1 MVDEILDFP
10 RPTFNKNINMGG
22 IGVSVSSKALPEPF
36 TTEIKK
42 GRNGTVFFSLGSNME
57 TSFLPF
63 IVKKNIL
70 DAFAAF
76 PDYHFIVKLDKN
88 DSEGLEYARKIKN
101 IYSTHWAPQSELL
114 KQPELKLFITH
125 GGYNS
130 ILEVAHA
137 GKPCLL
143 IPMMFDQH
151 RNAKVTERNGWGRML
166 DKKSLLY
173 TKNVLVKDLK
183 DMLHDQR

>member
-22 IGVSVSSKALPEPF
+22 IGMSTSSKALPEPF

-70 DAFAAF
+70 DAFAEF
-76 PDYHFIVKLDKN
+76 PDYHFIVKLDKE
-88 DSEGLEYARKIKN
+88 DVEGLEYARKIKN
-101 IYSTHWAPQSELL
+101 IYVTHWAPQNELL
-114 KQPELKLFITH
+114 QEPELKLFITH

-151 RNAKVTERNGWGRML
+151 RNGKITERNGWGRIL
-166 DKKSLLY
+166 DRKSLFE
-173 TKNVLVKDLK
+173 TKDELVKDLRE
-183 DMLHDQR
+183 MLGNRK